1 MFENVFDAIQRYKMF
16 NSGDIVGV
24 ACSGGSDSMAL
35 LHFLNTNREKFDIEV
50 IAIHVN
56 HNTRENDLHDQEFVA
71 SYCRE
76 HGIRFYKFKIEALTL
91 ARKKGQTI
99 EEACR
104 EGRYGIFENLK
115 EKQFIDKLAIA
126 HHQSDQAET
135 VLMHILR
142 GTGLNGA
149 SGMRFVRDNYYVRP
163 FLDTPKAE
171 VMQYVYENQI
181 PYVDDETN
189 HTTIFS
195 RNLIRNK
202 VFPDLRLVWPNVEQ
216 ALAEFGAIC
225 RQDDDYI
232 NTMVDLGGMVVKDN
246 LVKLPLTYF
255 IYNASIVSRVL
266 YNAFAKLGVTSDIE
280 RKHIQMLT
288 ALAKNGMNG
297 AKLDLPHECRAFK
310 EYEYLTIARAK
321 PKMSI
326 DTEWPF
332 KLGVTNIA
340 EFGKIKIKRSK
351 DHIQKLGMLLID
363 LDKIPEGAVWRMR
376 REGDFIQKFG
386 GGTKTLK
393 AYLIDKKIPQRIRDI
408 TPVLAYGNDILIV
421 AGVDISD
428 KLKVSP
434 NSKNVADVQY
444 ISQN

>member
-1 MFENVFDAIQRYKMF
+1 
-16 NSGDIVGV
+16 
-24 ACSGGSDSMAL
+24 
-35 LHFLNTNREKFDIEV
+35 
-50 IAIHVN
+50 
-56 HNTRENDLHDQEFVA
+56 
-71 SYCRE
+71 
-76 HGIRFYKFKIEALTL
+76 
-91 ARKKGQTI
+91 
-99 EEACR
+99 
-104 EGRYGIFENLK
+104 
-115 EKQFIDKLAIA
+115 
-126 HHQSDQAET
+126 
-135 VLMHILR
+135 MHILR

-189 HTTIFS
+189 HTTVFS

-255 IYNASIVSRVL
+255 IYNASIISRVL

-280 RKHIQMLT
+280 RKHIQMLVS
-288 ALAKNGMNG
+288 LAKNGMNG

-321 PKMSI
+321 PKMTI

-340 EFGKIKIKRSK
+340 EFGKIKIKKSK
-351 DHIQKLGMLLID
+351 DHLKKLGMLLID
-363 LDKIPEGAVWRMR
+363 LDKIPDGAVWRMR

-393 AYLIDKKIPQRIRDI
+393 AYLVDKKIPQRIRDL

-428 KLKVSP
+428 KLKVGPS
-434 NSKNVADVQY
+434 SKNVADVQY